1 MKYISDQQK
10 VIIGELKD
18 DVSTLRSEI
27 ENLRRQEESGS
38 VELLSLT
45 GGSGHG
51 NERTDPNLENVLSD
65 FVAVH
70 QERRKVQ
77 DGGEG
82 CYDDMVDGHKIFLDN
97 AYSEFKHGT
106 KNRTSAMRVEE
117 LMHQIVQSNH
127 DIETL
132 ISELLKS
139 DREKAIN
146 DHRNI
151 LCNDINS
158 DFNDVR
164 ARLDYE
170 LTIRERAV
178 SELRE
183 YARGDQVEQFDLL
196 IQEIHELRLS
206 LRERWTELQTEL
218 EELTIQIT
226 EHRER
231 LRIIITQINE
241 VRITIIEEE
250 HHNDIKSNLLRNRDE
265 YIERLK
271 IAIGDASAPVIKKK
285 EEPKAKFMA
294 APGDDVD
301 MLLAEALQQYD
312 CDVPLTRLGGGFYLF
327 GTRKIYAKINRG
339 KLIVRVGGG
348 YMAIDEFLRT
358 YSDKELI
365 LINKMLNK
373 EAVGAYEELKVYLK
387 YKSENP
393 DAFKCIDPNRRTYV
407 KSPASKIQAHER
419 GRF

>member
-1 MKYISDQQK
+1 
-10 VIIGELKD
+10 
-18 DVSTLRSEI
+18 VSTLRSEI

-38 VELLSLT
+38 VELISLS
-45 GGSGHG
+45 GGSSNVNGRG
-51 NERTDPNLENVLSD
+51 NPNLENVLSD

-117 LMHQIVQSNH
+117 LMHQITQSNH

-132 ISELLKS
+132 ISELLNT
-139 DREKAIN
+139 DRGKAIN

-158 DFNDVR
+158 DLNDVR
-164 ARLDYE
+164 SRLDYE
-170 LTIRERAV
+170 LTVRERTV

-196 IQEIHELRLS
+196 IQEIQELRLS
-206 LRERWTELQTEL
+206 LREKWSALQSEL
-218 EELTIQIT
+218 EELRLEIT
-226 EHRER
+226 QYRER

-250 HHNDIKSNLLRNRDE
+250 HHNDIKRNLLRNRDE

-271 IAIGDASAPVIKKK
+271 IAIGDASTPVIIKKK
-285 EEPKAKFMA
+285 VEPKAQPKTKFSA

-301 MLLAEALQQYD
+301 MLLAEAFQQFD

-407 KSPASKIQAHER
+407 KSPASKVQAHER